1 MKSSSLFLKC
11 YLYTSTLGCMV
22 GESVGMVE
30 QQYWASLLRSITMT
44 EESVDI
50 YYELYPCVPGRSV
63 SLTASPALDTWKAEL
78 WTLTLCRASIYC
90 YCLLSVAHLQL
101 HYCIKIPCQCY
112 VRLSSSGWIK
122 IRYLD
127 ICVFLNLC
135 YQYKNFSPMQCNDQ

>member
-1 MKSSSLFLKC
+1 
-11 YLYTSTLGCMV
+11 
-22 GESVGMVE
+22 
-30 QQYWASLLRSITMT
+30 MT

-90 YCLLSVAHLQL
+90 YCLPSIAHLQL

-127 ICVFLNLC
+127 ICVFSI
-135 YQYKNFSPMQCNDQ
+135 KISHQCNAMISKTKIVKIEKKTKNTYLGYSVPCPRPVFVSIV